1 MKHKTI
7 LFALLGIFKTKI
19 QALYHSFR
27 VWMWYLYQSSV
38 WIRIQKKLQ
47 KMKESIKISI
57 LSVIVGSFQMILF
70 LPNGYS
76 CIDGKS
82 DIITGIFHF
91 MPIQFCLVFLYSI
104 IFKPIEKPIAKYILL
119 LIVLAFWLYANKVE
133 FSHRYA
139 CWSTYSEEEININV
153 LYKSIIPCVI
163 CIFSFYMGIYYFEKR
178 KKRDIHN

>member
-1 MKHKTI
+1 MLVAFKWFYSYQMDI
-7 LFALLGIFKTKI
+7 LVSMEKAI
-19 QALYHSFR
+19 S
-27 VWMWYLYQSSV
+27 
-38 WIRIQKKLQ
+38 LQ
-47 KMKESIKISI
+47 GFFI
-57 LSVIVGSFQMILF
+57 L
-70 LPNGYS
+70 
-76 CIDGKS
+76 C
-82 DIITGIFHF
+82 
-91 MPIQFCLVFLYSI
+91 SI

-178 KKRDIHN
+178 KKQDTRN

>member
-1 MKHKTI
+1 
-7 LFALLGIFKTKI
+7 
-19 QALYHSFR
+19 
-27 VWMWYLYQSSV
+27 
-38 WIRIQKKLQ
+38 
-47 KMKESIKISI
+47 MKESIKICI
-57 LSVIVGSFQMILF
+57 LSVIVGSLQMILF

-163 CIFSFYMGIYYFEKR
+163 CIFSFYIGIYYFEKR
-178 KKRDIHN
+178 KKSQNSNTKSGSTRRL

>member
-1 MKHKTI
+1 
-7 LFALLGIFKTKI
+7 
-19 QALYHSFR
+19 
-27 VWMWYLYQSSV
+27 
-38 WIRIQKKLQ
+38 
-47 KMKESIKISI
+47 MKESIKISL
-57 LSVIVGSFQMILF
+57 LSVIVGSLQMILF

-163 CIFSFYMGIYYFEKR
+163 CVFSFYMGIYYLGKR
-178 KKRDIHN
+178 KKSQNSNAKNGSTMRL

>member
-1 MKHKTI
+1 
-7 LFALLGIFKTKI
+7 
-19 QALYHSFR
+19 
-27 VWMWYLYQSSV
+27 
-38 WIRIQKKLQ
+38 
-47 KMKESIKISI
+47 MKESIKISL
-57 LSVIVGSFQMILF
+57 LSVIVGSLQMILF

-163 CIFSFYMGIYYFEKR
+163 CIFSFYAGIFYLGKR
-178 KKRDIHN
+178 KKSQNSNTKNGSTRRL